1 MIFSPTVHWEVVMMK
16 LVQLMILISF
26 CTGDIME
33 IKDIL
38 MRKNMV
44 KCWKILEFEIYYLVL
59 QIEAHVYLVIIF
71 AKKIL
76 IFDIYEKIQIKRA
89 IISPRASCVKYIS
102 YITLQYIFYI
112 SLYNIY
118 LSSPPAR

>member
-1 MIFSPTVHWEVVMMK
+1 
-16 LVQLMILISF
+16 
-26 CTGDIME
+26 ME

-38 MRKNMV
+38 MRKSMV

-59 QIEAHVYLVIIF
+59 QIGAHVYLVIF

-89 IISPRASCVKYIS
+89 IISPRASFVAM
-102 YITLQYIFYI
+102 Q
-112 SLYNIY
+112 
-118 LSSPPAR
+118 

>member
-1 MIFSPTVHWEVVMMK
+1 MMK

-33 IKDIL
+33 VKDIL

-59 QIEAHVYLVIIF
+59 QIKAHVYLVIIF
-71 AKKIL
+71 AIEIL

-89 IISPRASCVKYIS
+89 IISPRASFVAM
-102 YITLQYIFYI
+102 Q
-112 SLYNIY
+112 
-118 LSSPPAR
+118 

>member
-1 MIFSPTVHWEVVMMK
+1 
-16 LVQLMILISF
+16 
-26 CTGDIME
+26 ME

-59 QIEAHVYLVIIF
+59 QIKAHVYLVIIF
-71 AKKIL
+71 AIKIL

-89 IISPRASCVKYIS
+89 IISPRASFVAM
-102 YITLQYIFYI
+102 Q
-112 SLYNIY
+112 
-118 LSSPPAR
+118 

>member
-1 MIFSPTVHWEVVMMK
+1 MMK
-16 LVQLMILISF
+16 LVEVMILISF

-59 QIEAHVYLVIIF
+59 RIEANVYLVIKF

-76 IFDIYEKIQIKRA
+76 FSDSEKI
-89 IISPRASCVKYIS
+89 
-102 YITLQYIFYI
+102 
-112 SLYNIY
+112 
-118 LSSPPAR
+118 